1 MAKSKPIISKAKA
14 NKLIKQLAESKAA
27 KRSPYKILPD
37 GFVISAEEVRKL
49 LSHPEA
55 AYFVIQFGLKLT
67 TKAGV
72 TTENLTPIL
81 CTARGDYSIIE
92 GRAKSPAGDLSVKVI
107 PQMAAA
113 SDGGEDMPAET
124 GDYLDEVQHW
134 PPPKN

>member
-1 MAKSKPIISKAKA
+1 MAKSKHIISKAKA
-14 NKLIKQLAESKAA
+14 NKLVKQLAESKAT
-27 KRSPYKILPD
+27 KKSPYKILPD
-37 GFVISAEEVRKL
+37 GFVISAEEVRTL

-55 AYFVIQFGLKLT
+55 SYFVIQFGLKLT

-72 TTENLTPIL
+72 TTENLTPVL

-92 GRAKSPAGDLSVKVI
+92 GRAKSAAGDLSAKMM
-107 PQMAAA
+107 PLMAAPA
-113 SDGGEDMPAET
+113 GAEDMPTET